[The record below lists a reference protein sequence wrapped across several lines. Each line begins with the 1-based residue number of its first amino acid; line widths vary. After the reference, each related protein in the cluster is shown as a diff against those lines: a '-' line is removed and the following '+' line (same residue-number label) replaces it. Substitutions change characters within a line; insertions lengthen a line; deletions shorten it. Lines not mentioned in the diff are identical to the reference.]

1 MAHENAS
8 SESLKQLVDQID
20 STPHVLLLPEFQRDF
35 VWELDQTYALFDSLI
50 RKIFVGSII
59 FGKPSFEMTLRKI
72 DLRPRKGKGSRTKV
86 ERLHYTE
93 ERIKKASQVDDLKI
107 LLDGQQRTTSIYR
120 ALKGIDPVY
129 FTVTPDVMAW
139 QVKDCE
145 LEDLLHPEFGVQ
157 GEDLPG
163 CICVPMHFAYRYVLE
178 APFDEEVSEFFYSQ
192 TRYGRSLVQGG
203 DPDAAQA
210 AFKVFRQL
218 LPKFKTLVE
227 EPRLLSY
234 YLLDMSLD
242 KFTTFFERSNSR
254 GVNLTFTDILAAKV
268 FGRFNLR
275 QAFDDFGERHPG
287 VPVNRELM
295 VRAVAVLSGLLK
307 VEKAQ
312 ILRELRAEDFCEH
325 WDTAAR
331 MYIRV
336 LDYLHEQRYMVALR
350 WLPYDSLLVP
360 LMLFFHQLEQ
370 RGQGSLT
377 QAQQAWIRWWYWAC
391 VFSER
396 YTAASNE
403 KIVQD
408 ARVLQRVARG
418 EPIEGSYFLRL
429 RPVVD
434 DPEQLLSYSRSSGG
448 VYRGTLNLIHFA
460 ADGLRD
466 WSHDGLISTSR
477 AGVQELHDHHV
488 YPQGFLRRSAAQQ
501 DSPEEVEDIRD
512 SVVNRALMPRDT
524 NLRAGDKAPSVYL
537 QDLLRLNP
545 NLRRSLESHL
555 IPASLLDDPG
565 QSFQVYATLRERAEK
580 VVALI
585 RRETVEAEQRLK
597 AASPAELQAGVS

>member
-8 SESLKQLVDQID
+8 SQSLTQLVEQIN
-20 STPHVLLLPEFQRDF
+20 SNPHVLLLPEFQRDF

-50 RKIFVGSII
+50 RKIFIGSII

-72 DLRPRKGKGSRTKV
+72 DLRPRKGKGSRTRV

-93 ERIKKASQVDDLKI
+93 DRIKTASQIDGLKI

-120 ALKGIDPVY
+120 ALRGIDQVFFVVRPNVSA
-129 FTVTPDVMAW
+129 T

-157 GEDLPG
+157 GEDLPN
-163 CICVPMHFAYRYVLE
+163 CICVPMHFAFRYVIE
-178 APFDEEVSEFFYSQ
+178 APFDDEVSEFFAH
-192 TRYGRSLVQGG
+192 TRYGRGLAQNG
-203 DPDAAQA
+203 DTFAARE

-218 LPKFKTLVE
+218 LPKFKTLFE

-268 FGRFNLR
+268 FGKFNLR

-287 VPVNRELM
+287 VPVNRELL
-295 VRAVAVLSGLLK
+295 VRAVAVLTGLLK

-312 ILRELRAEDFCEH
+312 ILKELRAEDFQQH
-325 WDTAAR
+325 WDNATR
-331 MYIRV
+331 LYLKV

-360 LMLFFHQLEQ
+360 LMLFFFELEQ
-370 RGQGSLT
+370 RGQASLT
-377 QAQQAWIRWWYWAC
+377 QYQQTWVRWWYWAC

-403 KIVQD
+403 KIVHD

-418 EPIEGSYFLRL
+418 EPIESSYFVRL

-448 VYRGTLNLIHFA
+448 LYRGTLNLIHFA

-466 WSHDGLISTSR
+466 WSHDGLISTGSV
-477 AGVQELHDHHV
+477 GVQELHDHHV
-488 YPQGFLRRSAAQQ
+488 YPQGFLRRTAAQQ
-501 DSPEEVEDIRD
+501 DRPEEVEDIRD
-512 SVVNRALMPRDT
+512 SVVNRVLMPRDT
-524 NLRAGDKAPSVYL
+524 NLRVSDKAPAIYL
-537 QDLLRLNP
+537 QDLLRVNP
-545 NLRRSLESHL
+545 DLRRSLESHL
-555 IPASLLDDPG
+555 IPASLLDDPQ
-565 QSFQVYATLRERAEK
+565 QSFQVYRTLRERAEQ
-580 VVALI
+580 VVTLI
-585 RRETVEAEQRLK
+585 RQETVEAEQRLK
-597 AASPAELQAGVS
+597 AMSPAELQVGVS